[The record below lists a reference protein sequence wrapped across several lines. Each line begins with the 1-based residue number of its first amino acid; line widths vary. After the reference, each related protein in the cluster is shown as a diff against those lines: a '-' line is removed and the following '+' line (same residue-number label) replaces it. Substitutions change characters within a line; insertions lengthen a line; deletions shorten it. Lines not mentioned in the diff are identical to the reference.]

1 MLNKNFA
8 NNNEIP
14 NKNQINKNINLP
26 HLQSQQFNQNN
37 NFINNTNNNMNNN
50 EMNNNINDNNNQ
62 EMDLPRMED
71 LEENN

>member
-1 MLNKNFA
+1 
-8 NNNEIP
+8 
-14 NKNQINKNINLP
+14 
-26 HLQSQQFNQNN
+26 
-37 NFINNTNNNMNNN
+37 MNNN